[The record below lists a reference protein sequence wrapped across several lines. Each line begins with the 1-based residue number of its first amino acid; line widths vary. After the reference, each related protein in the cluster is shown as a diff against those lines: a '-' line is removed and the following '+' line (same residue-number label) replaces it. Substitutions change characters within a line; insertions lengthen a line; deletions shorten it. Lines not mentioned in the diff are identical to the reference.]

1 METIVEVY
9 RNVLE
14 TGITCMDA
22 TWYELVAPF
31 FRLLIE
37 FLFGFYFDMLWK
49 FVQQMQCIDVWRP

>member
-37 FLFGFYFDMLWK
+37 FLFGFYFDML
-49 FVQQMQCIDVWRP
+49 